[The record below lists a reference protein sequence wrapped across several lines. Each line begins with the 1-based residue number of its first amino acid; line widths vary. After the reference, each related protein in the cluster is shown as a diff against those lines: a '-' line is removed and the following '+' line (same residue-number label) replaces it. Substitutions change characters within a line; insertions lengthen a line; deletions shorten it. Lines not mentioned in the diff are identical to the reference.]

1 MALFA
6 QSWRPEGDFAVDA
19 AACAAPRKGAAKTK
33 AKRPKRERD
42 GESERAPVSAR
53 DLDAAEEEVQ
63 EEEQEQRHQ
72 KKKRKR
78 KRKGKGKEEGGVCGG
93 VDALADAVMRRG
105 RDSEGELSIRSA
117 LMELCDELGEKAL
130 AEITPKLLR
139 RKLEKRLDKPEGAL
153 DAWKQGIIEWYD
165 FGEQIKEA
173 LRTFLE
179 ELDDNA
185 APTKTIQRELEHQL
199 DLDEGELDSWKA
211 EIDRWTI
218 KFRRRLAAVG
228 GDALADAVLRALR
241 GEPLSAVGVRSASGG
256 SDASTRGSGS
266 GGGTTYST
274 AEEGKQAAARAGGLV
289 QWPYLSLYRPSV
301 EGVGKGRGGGEEERH
316 TQEEEEDGCVV
327 KFKSA
332 PPVET
337 AEEEEEDASFE
348 EQMSRMYVM
357 WMRESEDKAARGIL
371 RLLSRQRAPQ
381 ERATGVE

>member
-1 MALFA
+1 
-6 QSWRPEGDFAVDA
+6 
-19 AACAAPRKGAAKTK
+19 
-33 AKRPKRERD
+33 
-42 GESERAPVSAR
+42 
-53 DLDAAEEEVQ
+53 VQ

-78 KRKGKGKEEGGVCGG
+78 KGKGEGKVKGEEEGGGG
-93 VDALADAVMRRG
+93 GDVDALADAVMRRG
-105 RDSEGELSIRSA
+105 RDSEGALNIRSA

-185 APTKTIQRELEHQL
+185 APTNTIQRELEHQL
-199 DLDEGELDSWKA
+199 DLDEGELDSWKT

-218 KFRRRLAAVG
+218 KFRRGLAAVG

-241 GEPLSAVGVRSASGG
+241 GEPLAAVGVRSASGG
-256 SDASTRGSGS
+256 SDASARDSGS
-266 GGGTTYST
+266 GGGTSYSP

-301 EGVGKGRGGGEEERH
+301 DAVAKEGGGEEEERH
-316 TQEEEEDGCVV
+316 TQKEEDDECMA

-332 PPVET
+332 PPDET
-337 AEEEEEDASFE
+337 AEEEKEKEKEEDASFE

-371 RLLSRQRAPQ
+371 RLLSRHRAPQ
-381 ERATGVE
+381 ERATGGELGLFSELLSCLGYF